1 MYIRVGKLSAASLWM
16 KIFSTGNNPPM
27 KITAS
32 IKSNFNQHEVVVQTE
47 DAAKSIGILPK
58 ASGYGS
64 SINGG
69 ELLMLSL
76 ATCFCND
83 LYREAGKRKLVIS
96 GVEVLF
102 QGDFG
107 AEGAPGTNLTY
118 SVRVDSEASA
128 SEIRELIEF
137 TDRIAE
143 IHNTVRKGVPVTLS
157 DKAFSDMQ

>member
-1 MYIRVGKLSAASLWM
+1 M
-16 KIFSTGNNPPM
+16 KVS
-27 KITAS
+27 AS
-32 IKSNFNQHEVVVQTE
+32 IKSNFNKHEVVVQTNE
-47 DAAKSIGILPK
+47 AAKSIQISPK

-83 LYREAGKRKLVIS
+83 LYREAGKRKLAIA

-102 QGDFG
+102 DGEFD
-107 AEGAPGTNLTY
+107 AEGEEGTNFSY
-118 SVRVDSEASA
+118 SAHVISDASS
-128 SEIRELIEF
+128 SEIKELINW

-143 IHNTVRKGVPVTLS
+143 IHNTLRKGIPVTLKDS
-157 DKAFSDMQ
+157 TFFKE

>member
-1 MYIRVGKLSAASLWM
+1 MEIIAR
-16 KIFSTGNNPPM
+16 
-27 KITAS
+27 
-32 IKSNFNQHEVVVQTE
+32 IKSNFNRHEVVLQTE
-47 DAAKSIGILPK
+47 EAAKSIRILPK

-64 SINGG
+64 SVNGG

-102 QGDFG
+102 KGDFG
-107 AEGAPGTNLTY
+107 AEGAPGTNFTY
-118 SVRVDSEASA
+118 WVKVDSEAPA
-128 SEIRELIEF
+128 AEIRELIAL

-143 IHNTVRKGVPVTLS
+143 IHNTVRKGVPVTLIDKPIS
-157 DKAFSDMQ
+157 DKQ